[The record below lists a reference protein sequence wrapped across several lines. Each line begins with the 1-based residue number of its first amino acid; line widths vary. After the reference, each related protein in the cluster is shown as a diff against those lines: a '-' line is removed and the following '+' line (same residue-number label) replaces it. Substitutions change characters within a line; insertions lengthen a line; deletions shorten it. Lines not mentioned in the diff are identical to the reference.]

1 MLNSRVEDINFYS
14 KKSLNLSGNLLDLTK
29 TKVMG
34 IINCTPDSFYSN
46 SQKTSL
52 NAVLQE
58 VEKHLLAG
66 ATFIDVG
73 GYSSRPNAKNISEKE
88 ELNRII
94 PVIKEIIK
102 HFPQALVSIDT
113 FRANIAKTAIE
124 LGACMINDIGAFNL
138 DEKMLNVLE
147 KYPVPYIM
155 MHLKGN
161 PQNMT
166 LETNYKN
173 LFNEISLF
181 FSTKISILQQ
191 IGVNDIIIDP
201 GFGFAKTMEQ
211 NYELL
216 NHLQDFQL
224 LNKAIL
230 VGLSRKS
237 MIYKRLKCS
246 PEEALNGTTI
256 LNTLAVL
263 KGAKI
268 LRVHDVKE
276 AMEIIELIFPDI

>member
-14 KKSLNLSGNLLDLTK
+14 KKSLNISGNLFDLTK
-29 TKVMG
+29 PKVMG

-52 NAVLQE
+52 NTVLQE

-88 ELNRII
+88 ELNRIV

-102 HFPQALVSIDT
+102 HFPQAIVSIDT

-124 LGACMINDIGAFNL
+124 LGACMINDIGAFNI
-138 DEKMLNVLE
+138 DENMLKVLQ

-166 LETNYKN
+166 SETNYKN

-191 IGVNDIIIDP
+191 IGVNDIILDP

-216 NHLQDFQL
+216 NHLQDFQF

-237 MIYKRLKCS
+237 MIYKRLKCN

-276 AMEIIELIFPDI
+276 AMEIIELIFPNK

>member
-14 KKSLNLSGNLLDLTK
+14 KKSLNISGNLLDLTK